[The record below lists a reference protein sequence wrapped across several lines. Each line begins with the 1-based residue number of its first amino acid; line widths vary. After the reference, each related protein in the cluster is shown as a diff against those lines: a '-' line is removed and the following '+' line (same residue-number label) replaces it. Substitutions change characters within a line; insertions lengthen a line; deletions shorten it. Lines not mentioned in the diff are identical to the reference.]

1 MPGKNSIAPTDQRR
15 GERLIVSYAESISVE
30 NFGLLHLQKI
40 ARVSR
45 GCFWVT
51 CYLIGEENI
60 GCRKRLPVMPFNTPA
75 QMKGDNQPACGNI
88 PCFGQITYYF
98 HVFIVF
104 QQSGVKLAGSVM
116 RALVGVKQPLQVAGL
131 TGFASD

>member
-1 MPGKNSIAPTDQRR
+1 MPRQRAFGDVFPGQQMPGKNSIAPTDQRR

-40 ARVSR
+40 TRVSR
-45 GCFWVT
+45 GCFWVN

-60 GCRKRLPVMPFNTPA
+60 GCRKRLPVMPFNTLA

-88 PCFGQITYYF
+88 P
-98 HVFIVF
+98 
-104 QQSGVKLAGSVM
+104 
-116 RALVGVKQPLQVAGL
+116 
-131 TGFASD
+131 